1 MKKQELI
8 MKFLKV
14 MDLET
19 GYVLII
25 NIMDVKLNLSP
36 IKLKKDFNL
45 QKDSE
50 VLVVC

>member
-1 MKKQELI
+1 